1 MAESV
6 VNCEPTVMSILK
18 AYKKINMKSFK
29 LKLKKVSNPYYL
41 KIPLRKYLINYQQ
54 LKFLKVLRKI
64 LLILSFKNEKNFY

>member
-41 KIPLRKYLINYQQ
+41 KNTSKKISDKLSTIKIPKSIKKDFIDI
-54 LKFLKVLRKI
+54 KF
-64 LLILSFKNEKNFY
+64 